1 MQTQSSLDL
10 TRLRNRWTALLVI
23 SFVVVLLFYRLFA
36 ILQGGAYALQWGL
49 QASLML
55 LVQFVSLWKILP
67 LNYRKGETV
76 LLPRL
81 GPGNLLTVVRGSLI
95 ALLVGFLFIDQLPGP
110 WAWLPVVL
118 YFLCD
123 LTDFLDGYLARV
135 SGMVTRL
142 GETLDM
148 NNDALGVLVVTLLAF
163 QYGTV
168 PWWYLPFGFARY
180 IFLLGLF
187 IHQRKGLPL
196 HSMKPSSTRRFFAG
210 VQMGFITVMLIPIL
224 GPPGTSLAATLF
236 LLPFLTIFLID
247 YLDITGQNERYAF
260 WSGWNMERI
269 KTWSLIRI
277 PIFLRGV
284 IVIIFGYQA
293 LVFSG
298 ALPARAS
305 LPGGV
310 RLAFLILALAFMI
323 AFAAGILGRVAAI
336 AALIVVGIQLQ
347 WLNFSIDYWLLIFAL
362 IYILLAGSGLYTL
375 FSPDEWMVT
384 HRPGER
390 ESH

>member
-1 MQTQSSLDL
+1 
-10 TRLRNRWTALLVI
+10 
-23 SFVVVLLFYRLFA
+23 
-36 ILQGGAYALQWGL
+36 
-49 QASLML
+49 
-55 LVQFVSLWKILP
+55 
-67 LNYRKGETV
+67 
-76 LLPRL
+76 
-81 GPGNLLTVVRGSLI
+81 
-95 ALLVGFLFIDQLPGP
+95 
-110 WAWLPVVL
+110 
-118 YFLCD
+118 
-123 LTDFLDGYLARV
+123 
-135 SGMVTRL
+135 
-142 GETLDM
+142 
-148 NNDALGVLVVTLLAF
+148 
-163 QYGTV
+163 
-168 PWWYLPFGFARY
+168 
-180 IFLLGLF
+180 
-187 IHQRKGLPL
+187 
-196 HSMKPSSTRRFFAG
+196 
-210 VQMGFITVMLIPIL
+210 MGFITVMLIPIL